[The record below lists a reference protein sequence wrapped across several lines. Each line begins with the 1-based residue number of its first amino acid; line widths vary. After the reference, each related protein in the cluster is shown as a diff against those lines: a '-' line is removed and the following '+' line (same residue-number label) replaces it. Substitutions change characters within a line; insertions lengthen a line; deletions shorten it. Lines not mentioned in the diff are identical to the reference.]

1 MTEHRFPIRVRPAAR
16 RPAVGGRWDGRFGP
30 ALIVAVTAPAVDG
43 KANEAVRRALA
54 DALHIHHRHITI
66 VTGARSRDKLVAV
79 ADPPVDLEITLRRL
93 TGEQRQ

>member
-16 RPAVGGRWDGRFGP
+16 RPTVGGQWDGRLGP
-30 ALIVAVTAPAVDG
+30 ALIVAVAAPAVDG

-54 DALHIHHRHITI
+54 DALGVHRRHITI
-66 VTGARSRDKLVAV
+66 VAGARSRDKLVAI
-79 ADPPVDLEITLRRL
+79 ADPPADLTSTLRRL

>member
-1 MTEHRFPIRVRPAAR
+1 MTEYRFPIRVRPAAH
-16 RPAVGGRWDGRFGP
+16 RPAVGGIWDGKLGP

-54 DALHIHHRHITI
+54 AALDIHHRHITI
-66 VTGARSRDKLVAV
+66 VTGARSRDKLIAI

-93 TGEQRQ
+93 AGEQRQ

>member
-1 MTEHRFPIRVRPAAR
+1 MTENRFPIRVRPAAH
-16 RPAVGGRWDGRFGP
+16 RPAVGGHWDGKLGP

-66 VTGARSRDKLVAV
+66 VTGTRSRDKVIAI
-79 ADPPVDLEITLRRL
+79 ADPPPDLVITLRQL
-93 TGEQRQ
+93 AGEQRQ

>member
-16 RPAVGGRWDGRFGP
+16 RPAVGGRWDGRLGP

-54 DALHIHHRHITI
+54 GALDVHHRHITI
-66 VTGARSRDKLVAV
+66 VAGTRSRDKLVAI
-79 ADPPVDLEITLRRL
+79 ADPPTDLNIRLRRL
-93 TGEQRQ
+93 TDEQRQ

>member
-16 RPAVGGRWDGRFGP
+16 RPTVGGQWDGRLGP

-54 DALHIHHRHITI
+54 DALDIPHRDIAI
-66 VTGARSRDKLVAV
+66 VTGMRSRDKLVAV
-79 ADPPVDLEITLRRL
+79 ADPPADLTSRLRRL
-93 TGEQRQ
+93 ADEQRQ

>member
-1 MTEHRFPIRVRPAAR
+1 MTEHRFPIRVRPAAH
-16 RPAVGGRWDGRFGP
+16 RPAVGGHWDGKLGP

-54 DALHIHHRHITI
+54 DALGIHRRQITI
-66 VTGARSRDKLVAV
+66 VTGTRSRDKLVAV
-79 ADPPVDLEITLRRL
+79 ADPPTDLEITLRRL

>member
-16 RPAVGGRWDGRFGP
+16 RPAVGGQWDGKLGP

-54 DALHIHHRHITI
+54 DALDIHHRHITI
-66 VTGARSRDKLVAV
+66 VTGTRSRDKLIAV

-93 TGEQRQ
+93 AGEQRQ